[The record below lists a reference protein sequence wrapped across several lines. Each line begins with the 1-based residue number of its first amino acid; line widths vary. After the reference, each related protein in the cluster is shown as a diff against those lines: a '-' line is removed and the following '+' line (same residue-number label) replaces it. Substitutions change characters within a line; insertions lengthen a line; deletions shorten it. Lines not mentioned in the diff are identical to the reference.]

1 MILLK
6 DIPIKFR
13 GKRIKDGTM
22 IYGDLEHYFKD
33 VCIRYEDK
41 DEPLTY
47 FIDKV
52 VKDSIAQLC
61 GYDAEGNEVY
71 EGDKLICKN
80 SHFCDCI
87 IASLESSIVQMVKF
101 MKENNFVLER

>member
-1 MILLK
+1 MK
-6 DIPIKFR
+6 GVPIKFR
-13 GKRIKDGTM
+13 GKRIKDGKM

-71 EGDKLICKN
+71 EGDVIFDAEHNDTLNAELYPSVHLQYYQVIKEDN
-80 SHFCDCI
+80 N
-87 IASLESSIVQMVKF
+87 ES
-101 MKENNFVLER
+101 